1 MGYTSGLPTNA
12 QASNLQHWAIIEP
25 STDNRNQRL
34 RPFHASFEGYSTS
47 LVIRITALV
56 VRLNGAKNQSLAQ

>member
-12 QASNLQHWAIIEP
+12 QAADLQHWAIIEP
-25 STDNRNQRL
+25 PTDNRNQPL
-34 RPFHASFEGYSTS
+34 RPFHAPFWVYSTS

-56 VRLNGAKNQSLAQ
+56 VRLNGAKNRSLAQ